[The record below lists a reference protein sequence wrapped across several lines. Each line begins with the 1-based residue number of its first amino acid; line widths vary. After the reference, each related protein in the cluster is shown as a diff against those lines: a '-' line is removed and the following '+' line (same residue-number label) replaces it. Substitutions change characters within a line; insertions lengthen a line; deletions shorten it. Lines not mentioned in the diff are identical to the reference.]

1 MSNEPVSDQEMADT
15 PISPVSDE
23 TTGAALDPEVNGNP
37 APVPTNAV
45 SDPAKLIRIG
55 SMVQALTVEVRSASP
70 DEAGRSLLA
79 RIHNE
84 TMSELAEVLS
94 PDLMDELAEFQS
106 CCESDPPTESEIR
119 IAQAQLV
126 GWLQGLLQGFQASA
140 VAQQAQAM
148 QQLQQ
153 MAPGGQATEADPRPG
168 TYL

>member
-1 MSNEPVSDQEMADT
+1 MP
-15 PISPVSDE
+15 DE
-23 TTGAALDPEVNGNP
+23 AETDDDSTP
-37 APVPTNAV
+37 APTNSV

-55 SMVQALTVEVRSASP
+55 SMVQALMAEVRTASP
-70 DEAGRSLLA
+70 DEAGLALLA

-84 TMSELAEVLS
+84 TMSELTEVLS
-94 PDLMDELAEFQS
+94 PDLMEELAEFQT
-106 CCESDPPTESEIR
+106 CCEGDTPSESEIR

-140 VAQQAQAM
+140 VAQQEQSM

-153 MAPGGQATEADPRPG
+153 MSGKPPAGDAAVRPG